1 MLEESFVLNIGAV
14 IDFREVP
21 WSMGVASVN
30 FLAPPPQNMTI
41 RRLGAVQAKF
51 FGWWLE
57 GSGHPLDNLIMAV

>member
-51 FGWWLE
+51 FWVV
-57 GSGHPLDNLIMAV
+57 A